1 MPKHQKPTT
10 RDPVAEIAHQVV
22 ALFVASAAKDT
33 ESLTAGPER
42 KEDLRR
48 LILAIGERIN
58 AMEEAAS
65 HLRAASPAGALF
77 QIMLAFE
84 AVDFLHDLVPPTAE
98 GQAAKLH
105 ARIDRCLYS
114 AVAALAAATGADP
127 AAVGGD
133 WYMTPELDRSRKVAE
148 ALAA

>member
-10 RDPVAEIAHQVV
+10 RDPVAEIARQLV
-22 ALFVASAAKDT
+22 ALFVAMDANDSAQF
-33 ESLTAGPER
+33 TAPPEER
-42 KEDLRR
+42 EELRR
-48 LILAIGERIN
+48 LVRAMGERMN

-84 AVDFLHDLVPPTAE
+84 AVDFLHDLVPPAAE

-105 ARIDRCLYS
+105 GRIDRCLYS
-114 AVAALAAATGADP
+114 AMAALSAATGVDP
-127 AAVGGD
+127 STVGSD
-133 WYMTPELDRSRKVAE
+133 
-148 ALAA
+148 